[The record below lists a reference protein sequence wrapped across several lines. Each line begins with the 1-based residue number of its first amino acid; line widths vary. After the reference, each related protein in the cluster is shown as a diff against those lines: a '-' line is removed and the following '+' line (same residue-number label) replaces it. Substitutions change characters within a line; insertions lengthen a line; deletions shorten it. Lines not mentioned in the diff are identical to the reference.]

1 MRDFIFR
8 GYDKEEDGWVTGFL
22 ACEGSRA
29 YVNGHEVD
37 PASVGQYTG
46 FYDADGQPV
55 FEGDI
60 ITGLHRYGVVWNAL
74 QGCYKLLRLGEQYE
88 CTSFAT
94 KMKTIIGNLYEL
106 KDGTL
111 KEKIYGKK

>member
-8 GYDKEEDGWVTGFL
+8 GYDKEEDGWVTGCL

-46 FYDADGQPV
+46 FYDANGQPV

-60 ITGLHRYGVVWNAL
+60 ITGRHRYGVVWSAL
-74 QGCYKLLRLGEQYE
+74 QGCYKL
-88 CTSFAT
+88 
-94 KMKTIIGNLYEL
+94 
-106 KDGTL
+106 
-111 KEKIYGKK
+111 